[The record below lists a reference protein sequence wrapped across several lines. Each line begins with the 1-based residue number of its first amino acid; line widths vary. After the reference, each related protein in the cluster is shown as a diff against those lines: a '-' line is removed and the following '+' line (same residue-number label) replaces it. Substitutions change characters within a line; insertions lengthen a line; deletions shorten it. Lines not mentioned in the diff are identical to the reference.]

1 MENFKGV
8 AMDGAK
14 YWQENENNSE
24 WQTDKKHKC
33 SVCGQEA
40 DTVLEIKP
48 DEKKA
53 IKAYFKS
60 KIELADSQINGCARK
75 LQSGF
80 EMRSIECNVIR
91 DYEAKT
97 ITYIAIDD
105 CRTVDVRPM
114 RQPDLQRPILESE
127 RADAIIN

>member
-48 DEKKA
+48 DEKAECVFACFRSGGKLCMKKA
-53 IKAYFKS
+53 LKRVFDENPNAEYV
-60 KIELADSQINGCARK
+60 LC
-75 LQSGF
+75 
-80 EMRSIECNVIR
+80 RSLTFV
-91 DYEAKT
+91 KK
-97 ITYIAIDD
+97 
-105 CRTVDVRPM
+105 
-114 RQPDLQRPILESE
+114 
-127 RADAIIN
+127 